1 MISRLGSSDIVLIP
15 FGTIAPFYSVAISIL
30 PILFYEWRLPIFR
43 EKLIKKLLAK
53 GIKTIDDLNEI

>member
-1 MISRLGSSDIVLIP
+1 MGSTELIFLP

-30 PILFYEWRLPIFR
+30 PILFYEWRLPKFR
-43 EKLIKKLLAK
+43 EKLINKLLAK